1 MLDRET
7 ERAKQISSTSQPW
20 FQRLRAQVFLSGLIL
35 QLTMVLS
42 SCMQHRRFAA
52 KCSQLPDSDCSFC
65 LLTEKRKFV
74 PMSLHLVMT
83 VNGAYDLMEI
93 AQRKCS
99 EVKLFL

>member
-1 MLDRET
+1 MLDQET
-7 ERAKQISSTSQPW
+7 ERAKQISSTSQPR

-35 QLTMVLS
+35 KLTMVLS
-42 SCMQHRRFAA
+42 SCMQHQCFAA

-83 VNGAYDLMEI
+83 VSWNNS
-93 AQRKCS
+93 RS
-99 EVKLFL
+99 KLCMRSCAVS